1 MKNILRAASLALAVL
16 LLLSVFPYASAEEAD
31 EQTRKKDRSRI
42 QYAISVTAAMVG
54 SALDQL
60 DSAED
65 VALRGQL
72 QAFSEVRYLHP
83 DKAVVVEL
91 TTFQMNNA
99 IRALKKNDWLDI
111 VPTLA
116 EHFNSQF
123 SETYAQAA
131 QLVQSEGRSSDERK
145 GACSLVLLPYGG
157 HIAAVAM
164 SPSSEIR
171 RRGTFIVSTE
181 EISQSLDEAEI
192 RKYCG
197 QFGAEDAAVR
207 VYEEA
212 ALKQDDWIVK
222 SSWPISPM
230 SAAIGASGTR
240 LRAMLPALV
249 RDELSY
255 MNNTDKYRVVIDLL
269 RPDNVRFIAE
279 TCLPVLNK
287 DAEDPAV
294 YLLKQSDEAYKRSE
308 PAPEPEYGGELRE
321 AELKPDGT
329 YLAVIVRAVP
339 DQEPV
344 SWYDV
349 VLEAALPPANIP
361 ENPEDADYIIRCY
374 TTFDGGVKNGKAH
387 LHYPVTRITVH
398 DAHTGEMLWDLG
410 QVKRTLHGVI
420 MLAPGDTWW
429 SPLRTMLWEKIGP
442 LFAEK

>member
-1 MKNILRAASLALAVL
+1 MPIAQACFCLTVSGRSALRQLGPNTFLATNPAAAAGTAAS
-16 LLLSVFPYASAEEAD
+16 
-31 EQTRKKDRSRI
+31 
-42 QYAISVTAAMVG
+42 TARR
-54 SALDQL
+54 

-111 VPTLA
+111 VPALA
-116 EHFNSQF
+116 EHFNAQF

-145 GACSLVLLPYGG
+145 GTCSLVLLPYGG

-171 RRGTFIVSTE
+171 RRGTFVVSTE

-255 MNNTDKYRVVIDLL
+255 MNNTDKHRVVIDLL

-294 YLLKQSDEAYKRSE
+294 YLLKQSDEAYKRLE
-308 PAPEPEYGGELRE
+308 PAPEPEYGGELSRSGTRFLVRRRAGSRPASRE
-321 AELKPDGT
+321 HSGKSGGCRLYHP
-329 YLAVIVRAVP
+329 LL
-339 DQEPV
+339 
-344 SWYDV
+344 YD
-349 VLEAALPPANIP
+349 L
-361 ENPEDADYIIRCY
+361 
-374 TTFDGGVKNGKAH
+374 
-387 LHYPVTRITVH
+387 
-398 DAHTGEMLWDLG
+398 
-410 QVKRTLHGVI
+410 
-420 MLAPGDTWW
+420 
-429 SPLRTMLWEKIGP
+429 
-442 LFAEK
+442 